1 MSEFFGTPQKREQL
15 KQIVKQLHAGK
26 SVSDLKHEFA
36 DVLDGL
42 SAEEIAQMEQE
53 LIDEGFGVESIQQL
67 CNVHVE
73 VFEDELKKQKDE
85 HFLPGHPVYTYKE
98 ENRELEK
105 RLEKLDDELKA
116 FKKGSG
122 NLDTV
127 IELLGE
133 LKSFEKHY
141 QRKENQLFPKLEQ
154 TGFNGPTSVMWGKHD
169 EIRDQ
174 LKETLSLCQQQAAPK
189 QIKKS
194 GSALIKAMKNM
205 IFMEEKILFPTSVKR
220 LDPITWAHIHA
231 EEKEIGFVWTT
242 PGSTWDPSIAIR
254 AEAKRRREQGETEP
268 EPVTV
273 SEAASEGLIDM
284 QEGKLT
290 AKQLNL
296 MLTNIPIDL
305 TFVDE
310 HDKVCYYSAT
320 DDRIFP
326 RTPAIIGRE
335 VAKCHPPKSVHVVEK
350 IVEAFKKREKD
361 KAMFWLDFAG
371 KKVMITYY
379 PVFDEDDNYCGVIE
393 FSQDITEIQKLEG
406 EHRLL
411 DW

>member
-1 MSEFFGTPQKREQL
+1 MSEFFGNPDKQDKL
-15 KQIVKQLHAGK
+15 KQIVKELHDGK
-26 SVSDLKHEFA
+26 SVKDLKHEFSH
-36 DVLDGL
+36 VLNGL
-42 SAEEIAQMEQE
+42 SAEEIAAMEQE

-67 CNVHVE
+67 CDVHVE

-85 HFLPGHPVYTYKE
+85 HFLAGHPVYTYKE

-105 RLEKLDDELKA
+105 RLDTLDKELKA
-116 FKKGSG
+116 YKKGSG
-122 NLDTV
+122 GVGPIINVLT
-127 IELLGE
+127 E
-133 LKSFEKHY
+133 LKEFEKHY

-174 LKETLSLCQQQAAPK
+174 LKETLSLCRDDAPPK

-231 EEKEIGFVWTT
+231 EEKEIGFVWTS

-254 AEAKRRREQGETEP
+254 TQAKRRKEQELPAEEEPNKET
-268 EPVTV
+268 
-273 SEAASEGLIDM
+273 SLDLIDM
-284 QEGKLT
+284 QEGVLT
-290 AKQLNL
+290 REQLNL
-296 MLTNIPIDL
+296 MLTRIPIDL

-310 HDKVCYYSAT
+310 HDKVRYYSAT

-350 IVEAFKKREKD
+350 IVESFKNREKD

-371 KKVMITYY
+371 RKVMITYY
-379 PVFDEDDNYCGVIE
+379 PVFDDQDNYRGVIE

>member
-1 MSEFFGTPQKREQL
+1 MSEFFGTPQKREPL

-36 DVLDGL
+36 DVLEGL

-67 CNVHVE
+67 CDVHVE

-85 HFLPGHPVYTYKE
+85 HVLPGHPVYTYKE

-105 RLEKLDDELKA
+105 RLEKLDDEIKA
-116 FKKGSG
+116 YKKTSG
-122 NLDTV
+122 NLEAV
-127 IELLGE
+127 IGLLSD
-133 LKSFEKHY
+133 LKNFEKHY

-169 EIRDQ
+169 EIRDR
-174 LKETLSLCQQQAAPK
+174 LKETLSLCREEATPK

-194 GSALIKAMKNM
+194 GSALIQAMKNM

-254 AEAKRRREQGETEP
+254 AAAGRRKERGEAEP
-268 EPVTV
+268 EPVKV
-273 SEAASEGLIDM
+273 SEAAAEGLIDM

-290 AKQLNL
+290 AEQLNL

-310 HDKVCYYSAT
+310 NDKVCYYSAT

-350 IVEAFKKREKD
+350 IVEAFKNREKD

-371 KKVMITYY
+371 RKVMITYY
-379 PVFDEDDNYCGVIE
+379 PVFDGDDNYRGVIE
-393 FSQDITEIQKLEG
+393 FSQDITEIQRLEG